1 MRYLVT
7 GAAGFIG
14 SHLAEGIRAAGHE
27 LRCVDSFNDYY
38 APQLKALNA
47 ATLDVERL
55 DLATCDLEPLLDGV
69 DGVYHLAAQAGVRAS
84 WGDTFDGYL
93 RNNLQVTQRLFGAA
107 AERGVRVVFSSSSSV
122 YGNAATYPTAED
134 GPTVPVSPYGVT
146 KLACEGLAAA
156 YRESFGLD
164 VVTLR
169 YFTVYGPRQRPDMGF
184 TRMLAAL
191 AADASYGVYGDGHQ
205 ARDFTYVSDA
215 VSANVLAMASAL
227 SGAIYNVGGGSEVEL
242 LDAIAVAET
251 VAARRLRIRFEE
263 QAPGDARRTAADTSR
278 IRSELAWRPTV
289 PLADGLAAQWEWYVG
304 SNATG
309 IGAAA

>member
-14 SHLAEGIRAAGHE
+14 SHLAEEVRAAGHE

-191 AADASYGVYGDGHQ
+191 AAGSSYGVYGDGHQ

-215 VSANVLAMASAL
+215 VSANVLAMAAAP

-251 VAARRLRIRFEE
+251 VAVRSLRIRFEE